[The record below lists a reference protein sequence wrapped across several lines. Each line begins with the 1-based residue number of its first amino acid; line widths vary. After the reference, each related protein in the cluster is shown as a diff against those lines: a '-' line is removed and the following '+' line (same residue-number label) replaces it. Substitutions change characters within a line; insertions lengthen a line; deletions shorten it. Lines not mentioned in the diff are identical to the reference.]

1 MSPLNAW
8 SSVQE
13 NIRLKIGESGYSS
26 WFSHLSAACEKE
38 NTLILIAPDEFFKN
52 WIMDHYF
59 PVIQAALKDHSPSE
73 ITLEIRVAQPGDA
86 VARVKQ
92 PVIHALPAITTKPPS
107 MTSPATTQR
116 LRGLHINPRLT
127 FENFVVGSSNQ
138 MASGAS
144 QAVANAPGKAY
155 NPLFIYGQSGMGKT
169 HLMQAMAN
177 HVIRTNP
184 AIKCL
189 YLTSEQFTNE
199 LIDSIRNK
207 TTNEFKQKYRTVD
220 ILLIDDIQFIAGR
233 RATQEE
239 FFNTFNAMHDH
250 HSQIVIS
257 SDRPPKEI
265 SDLEDRLVTR
275 FLWGLIVD
283 IQPPDFET
291 RVAILRKKTELENV
305 AVPDDVVFFIAEQ
318 VKTNI
323 RELEGTLIRVVASS
337 ILQDKPVTLQL
348 AHTILKDMLK
358 ETTKII
364 SIEMIQHVVCDHF
377 KININELKNNKR
389 TKNFVL
395 PRQLA
400 MYLTRNLT
408 RHSLPEIGKAFGG
421 KDHTTVLYA
430 CKKID
435 ESLSK
440 NSEIKYIVEKLSTIL
455 KQ

>member
-1 MSPLNAW
+1 MSPLAAW
-8 SSVQE
+8 SSVQDD
-13 NIRLKIGESGYSS
+13 IRKKIGESGYSS
-26 WFSHLSAACEKE
+26 WFSHLGASSEKE

-52 WIMDHYF
+52 WIVDHYF
-59 PVIQAALKDHSPSE
+59 PVIQDVMKHHFPSG
-73 ITLEIRVAQPGDA
+73 ITLEMRVAQPGDVPA
-86 VARVKQ
+86 HITQ
-92 PVIHALPAITTKPPS
+92 PSTKAPITVPNAQGS
-107 MTSPATTQR
+107 ATSPATTQK

-155 NPLFIYGQSGMGKT
+155 NPLFLYGQSGMGKT

-177 HVIRTNP
+177 HVVRTSP
-184 AIKCL
+184 SLKCL

-239 FFNTFNAMHDH
+239 FFNTFNAMHDNH
-250 HSQIVIS
+250 NQIVIS

-291 RVAILRKKTELENV
+291 RVAILRKKIELEHV

-318 VKTNI
+318 IKTNI

-337 ILQDKPVTLQL
+337 ILQDKPITLQL

-400 MYLTRNLT
+400 MSLTRSLT

-435 ESLSK
+435 ESLGK
-440 NSEIKYIVEKLSTIL
+440 NSEIKYVVEKLSTIL